1 MCFLILDILYSIFLL
16 SSLNCCIFS
25 AVSLEEQLVAGEL
38 QVEHLSMFLLSCLGL
53 QIGRLEGQVA
63 RYKNAAENAEKVED
77 ELKAEK
83 RKLQREVT
91 DLVSFPAVC
100 SFLS

>member
-1 MCFLILDILYSIFLL
+1 MC
-16 SSLNCCIFS
+16 SLTFRLFS
-25 AVSLEEQLVAGEL
+25 ALSWEEQLVAGEL
-38 QVEHLSMFLLSCLGL
+38 QVEHLSLFLLSCLGL

-91 DLVSFPAVC
+91 DLVCFPAVY